1 MGEQVV
7 FTKIGNTR
15 GFFAIQDNMLRLA
28 DFSTESTMI
37 PGKIYVGRVANT
49 VQNLDASFV
58 EYEKGKQGFLPN
70 PKKHRA
76 EGIEIKNG
84 MVLPVQLKTAPLKTK
99 EAMLAVELSLPGIYC
114 VVTNTPGG
122 IHFSKKIKDTQKKVI
137 KQALT
142 DVGDEA
148 FSYIIR
154 SNAAALSESEL
165 DLLKDELCSLSEEMH
180 QIVLKAKSRTCFSC
194 IYDKSDFVIQ
204 SLSKIDFLKTDR
216 IITDSA
222 EEYDYLKSILPSC
235 MSEHLA
241 YHDENQK
248 LPLSLLYEI
257 KSRIHG
263 MITKKVWLKSGGYLV
278 VEPTEALT
286 VIDVNSGKNIQKMS
300 KSELV
305 RKTNL
310 EAAEIIPFL
319 LSVNN
324 ISGIV
329 VVDFINT
336 ASPKDEEEFMEL
348 LKKRLSLDCNKADVV
363 DVTKLGLVEITRQKK
378 DVLLL
383 SKIKE
388 AELYEII
395 EN

>member
-28 DFSTESTMI
+28 DFCTESTMI

-49 VQNLDASFV
+49 VRNLDASFV

-70 PKKHRA
+70 PNKHRTL
-76 EGIEIKNG
+76 EIEIKNG

-99 EAMLAVELSLPGIYC
+99 EAMLSAQLSLPGIYC

-154 SNAAALSESEL
+154 SNAAALSEAEL

-194 IYDKSDFVIQ
+194 IYDKSDFVIR
-204 SLSKIDFLKTDR
+204 SLSKIDFLKADR
-216 IITDSA
+216 IITDSV

-235 MSEHLA
+235 VSEFLVF
-241 YHDENQK
+241 HDEKQK
-248 LPLSLLYEI
+248 LPLSLLYEL
-257 KSRIHG
+257 KSRLHS
-263 MITKKVWLKSGGYLV
+263 MISKKVWLKSGGYLV

-329 VVDFINT
+329 VVDFINVI
-336 ASPKDEEEFMEL
+336 SKKDEEEFMAL

>member
-28 DFSTESTMI
+28 DFCTESSMI
-37 PGKIYVGRVANT
+37 TGKIYVGRVANT
-49 VQNLDASFV
+49 VRNLDASFV

-70 PKKHRA
+70 PNKHRTQ
-76 EGIEIKNG
+76 EIEIKNG

-99 EAMLAVELSLPGIYC
+99 EAMLSVELSLPGIYC

-142 DVGDEA
+142 DVGNEA

-154 SNAAALSESEL
+154 SNAAALSEAEL

-194 IYDKSDFVIQ
+194 IYDKSDFVIR
-204 SLSKIDFLKTDR
+204 SLSKIDFLKADR
-216 IITDSA
+216 IVTDSA

-235 MSEHLA
+235 VSEFLA
-241 YHDENQK
+241 FHDEKQK
-248 LPLSLLYEI
+248 LSLSLLYEL
-257 KSRIHG
+257 KSRLHS
-263 MITKKVWLKSGGYLV
+263 MISKKVWLKSGGYLV

-300 KSELV
+300 KAELV

-324 ISGIV
+324 ISGII
-329 VVDFINT
+329 VVDFINV
-336 ASPKDEEEFMEL
+336 ASKKDEEEFMVL

>member
-7 FTKIGNTR
+7 FTKFKNAR

-28 DFSTESTMI
+28 DFCTESTML

-49 VQNLDASFV
+49 VRNLDASFV

-70 PKKHRA
+70 PNKHRTM
-76 EGIEIKNG
+76 ENEIKNG
-84 MVLPVQLKTAPLKTK
+84 LILPVQLKTAPLKTK
-99 EAMLAVELSLPGIYC
+99 EAMLSAELSLPGIYC

-122 IHFSKKIKDTQKKVI
+122 IHFSKKIGETQKKVI

-142 DVGDEA
+142 NVGDEA

-154 SNAAALSESEL
+154 SNAAALSEVEM
-165 DLLKDELCSLSEEMH
+165 DLLKNELCALSEEMN

-194 IYDKSDFVIQ
+194 IYDKSDFLIR
-204 SLSKIDFLKTDR
+204 SLSKIDFLKADR
-216 IITDSA
+216 IVTDSA

-235 MSEHLA
+235 VSEFLSF
-241 YHDENQK
+241 YDKKEK
-248 LPLSLLYEI
+248 LPLSLLYEL
-257 KSRIHG
+257 KSRLQA
-263 MITKKVWLKSGGYLV
+263 MISKKVWLKSGGYLI

-300 KSELV
+300 KAELA

-329 VVDFINT
+329 VVDFINVT
-336 ASPKDEEEFMEL
+336 SRKDEEEFMVL

>member
-28 DFSTESTMI
+28 DFCTESTML

-49 VQNLDASFV
+49 VRNLDASFV

-70 PKKHRA
+70 PNKHRA
-76 EGIEIKNG
+76 PEIEIKNG

-99 EAMLAVELSLPGIYC
+99 EAMLSAQLSLPGIYC

-154 SNAAALSESEL
+154 SNAAALSEAEL

-204 SLSKIDFLKTDR
+204 SLSKIDFLKADR
-216 IITDSA
+216 IVTDSA

-235 MSEHLA
+235 VSEFLA
-241 YHDENQK
+241 FHDEKQK
-248 LPLSLLYEI
+248 LSFSLLYEL
-257 KSRIHG
+257 KSRLHS
-263 MITKKVWLKSGGYLV
+263 MISKKVWLKSGGYLV

-300 KSELV
+300 KAELV

-324 ISGIV
+324 ISGII
-329 VVDFINT
+329 VVDFINV
-336 ASPKDEEEFMEL
+336 ASKKDEEEFMVL

>member
-28 DFSTESTMI
+28 DFCTESTML

-49 VQNLDASFV
+49 VRNLDASFV

-70 PKKHRA
+70 PNKHRA
-76 EGIEIKNG
+76 PEIEIKNG

-99 EAMLAVELSLPGIYC
+99 EAMLSAQLSLPGIYC

-154 SNAAALSESEL
+154 SNAAALSEAEL

-194 IYDKSDFVIQ
+194 IYDKSDFVIR
-204 SLSKIDFLKTDR
+204 SLSKIDFLKADR
-216 IITDSA
+216 IVTDSA

-235 MSEHLA
+235 VSEFLA
-241 YHDENQK
+241 FHDEKQK
-248 LPLSLLYEI
+248 LSFSLLYEL
-257 KSRIHG
+257 KSRLHS
-263 MITKKVWLKSGGYLV
+263 MISKKVWLKSGGYLV

-300 KSELV
+300 KAELV

-324 ISGIV
+324 ISGII
-329 VVDFINT
+329 VVDFINV
-336 ASPKDEEEFMEL
+336 ASKKDEEEFMVL

>member
-7 FTKIGNTR
+7 FTNIGNTR

-28 DFSTESTMI
+28 DFCTESTML
-37 PGKIYVGRVANT
+37 PGKIYVGCVANT
-49 VQNLDASFV
+49 VRNLDASFV

-70 PKKHRA
+70 PNKHQTQ
-76 EGIEIKNG
+76 EIVIKNG

-99 EAMLAVELSLPGIYC
+99 EAMLSAELSLPGIYC

-122 IHFSKKIKDTQKKVI
+122 IHFSKKIKDVQKKVI
-137 KQALT
+137 KQTLT
-142 DVGDEA
+142 DVCDKA

-154 SNAAALSESEL
+154 SNVSALSEGEL
-165 DLLKDELCSLSEEMH
+165 ELLKNELCKLSEEMH

-194 IYDKSDFVIQ
+194 IHDKSDFVIR

-216 IITDSA
+216 IVTDSA

-235 MSEHLA
+235 VSEVLA
-241 YHDENQK
+241 FYDEKQK

-257 KSRIHG
+257 KSRLHS
-263 MITKKVWLKSGGYLV
+263 MISKKIWLKSGGYLV

-324 ISGIV
+324 ISGII
-329 VVDFINT
+329 VVDFINVT
-336 ASPKDEEEFMEL
+336 SKKDEEEFMML
-348 LKKRLSLDCNKADVV
+348 LKNRLSLDCNKADVI

>member
-15 GFFAIQDNMLRLA
+15 GFFAIRDNMLRLA
-28 DFSTESTMI
+28 DFCTESTML

-49 VQNLDASFV
+49 VRNLDASFV

-70 PKKHRA
+70 PNKHRTKD
-76 EGIEIKNG
+76 IQIKNG
-84 MVLPVQLKTAPLKTK
+84 MILPVQLKTAPLKTK
-99 EAMLAVELSLPGIYC
+99 EAVLSEELSLPGIYC

-122 IHFSKKIKDTQKKVI
+122 IHYSKKIGDSQKKVM

-142 DVGDEA
+142 DVGDRA

-154 SNAAALSESEL
+154 SNAAALSETEL
-165 DLLKDELCSLSEEMH
+165 ELLKRELCSLSEEMH

-194 IYDKSDFVIQ
+194 IYDKSDFLIR

-216 IITDSA
+216 IVTDSA
-222 EEYDYLKSILPSC
+222 EEYDYLKSILPSRVAELL
-235 MSEHLA
+235 SF
-241 YHDENQK
+241 HDEKEK
-248 LPLSLLYEI
+248 LPLSLLYEL
-257 KSRIHG
+257 KARIHA
-263 MITKKVWLKSGGYLV
+263 MISKKVWLKSGGYLI
-278 VEPTEALT
+278 VESTEALT

-300 KSELV
+300 KAELA

-329 VVDFINT
+329 VVDFINVT
-336 ASPKDEEEFMEL
+336 SQKDEEEFMAL

-378 DVLLL
+378 DILLL